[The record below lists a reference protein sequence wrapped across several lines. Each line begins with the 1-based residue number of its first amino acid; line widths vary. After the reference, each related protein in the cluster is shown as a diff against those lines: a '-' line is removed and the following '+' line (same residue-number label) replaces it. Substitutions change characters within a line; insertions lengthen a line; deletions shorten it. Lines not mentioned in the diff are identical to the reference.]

1 MTPKPRHRPAA
12 AQQKCLGPG
21 CRGVVRDFLAG
32 ESQGWV
38 GDATLTVRAI
48 EMPRRLPR
56 CEAADRPARQAVLHA
71 VGRADA
77 LLEEGD
83 FEGATVWRRILGA
96 IKELQRAREP
106 DEAMN

>member
-1 MTPKPRHRPAA
+1 
-12 AQQKCLGPG
+12 
-21 CRGVVRDFLAG
+21 
-32 ESQGWV
+32 
-38 GDATLTVRAI
+38 
-48 EMPRRLPR
+48 
-56 CEAADRPARQAVLHA
+56 VLHA